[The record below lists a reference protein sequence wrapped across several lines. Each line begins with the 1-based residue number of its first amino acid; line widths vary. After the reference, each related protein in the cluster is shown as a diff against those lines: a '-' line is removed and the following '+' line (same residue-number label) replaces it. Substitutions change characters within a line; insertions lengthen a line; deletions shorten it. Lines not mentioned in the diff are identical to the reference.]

1 MEMVLFVACRL
12 EKKKKNFWRFSH
24 VFFFNFDVLY
34 LPARRLWR
42 GLQELYQK
50 CQKSGNLS

>member
-12 EKKKKNFWRFSH
+12 EKKKHFWRFSH